1 MARTGNRIHIPLDMS
16 TAVELLLRVKPTSK
30 MPRPG
35 AHRQK
40 SVWAEV
46 KEEESNPE
54 ERDPDERRPPHLRAI

>member
-1 MARTGNRIHIPLDMS
+1 MARTGNRIHIPLDPDQAIS
-16 TAVELLLRVKPTSK
+16 LLLKVKPTAK

-46 KEEESNPE
+46 EEE
-54 ERDPDERRPPHLRAI
+54 ERGPRKPSGR